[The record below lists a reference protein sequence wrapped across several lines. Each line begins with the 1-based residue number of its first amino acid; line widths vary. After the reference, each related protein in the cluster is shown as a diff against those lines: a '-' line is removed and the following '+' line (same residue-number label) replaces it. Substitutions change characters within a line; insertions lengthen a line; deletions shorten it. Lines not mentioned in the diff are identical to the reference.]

1 VGDYTTEVNKL
12 FSDDIILAT
21 LDTFITPF
29 IISEVK
35 TIIKYLNSKKAPG
48 YDLITNQILWKLPEM
63 GIKYHPT
70 I

>member
-1 VGDYTTEVNKL
+1 VGDYTTEGNKL
-12 FSDDIILAT
+12 FSDMILVT

-35 TIIKYLNSKKAPG
+35 TIIKYLNPKKALG
-48 YDLITNQILWKLPEM
+48 YDLITNQILWKLPEI